1 MLTFVQQLLYFC
13 TAEVIEPNWRAF
25 MTRLNAAEG
34 KADAE
39 SDPQDVPGAPKRTVD
54 ELMQDHVDFLATCLK
69 ECMLTNSKLLRVRLQ
84 YSILKYVLFAK
95 IPIQINSK
103 VTGTCILFANYTAS
117 LTRYLDAASPASDPD
132 NVDDERVKKLF
143 NILMQYEQHFSRHLK
158 ILLDALNYL
167 AATETVG
174 FLGLCARLSMA
185 AEGGP
190 DGRPGPG
197 SGSENF

>member
-34 KADAE
+34 KAEAE

>member
-1 MLTFVQQLLYFC
+1 MLT
-13 TAEVIEPNWRAF
+13 
-25 MTRLNAAEG
+25 
-34 KADAE
+34 
-39 SDPQDVPGAPKRTVD
+39 
-54 ELMQDHVDFLATCLK
+54 
-69 ECMLTNSKLLRVRLQ
+69 LRQ
-84 YSILKYVLFAK
+84 
-95 IPIQINSK
+95 QINSK

-132 NVDDERVKKLF
+132 NVDDERIKKLF
-143 NILMQYEQHFSRHLK
+143 SILQQYESHFSRHLK

-197 SGSENF
+197 SGGENF